1 MTLLHPTRIF
11 RDQFTRPANIGIGRR
26 VPSLLQSL
34 WVITAAAVGLAL
46 WVNNVST
53 IAVGAL
59 LTATSIMTGLTFTM
73 AMRFWERR
81 VDARSDP
88 DIMFDLKRVDL
99 LDAMSTHLLWTVIA
113 GILCTAWLAGAA
125 LVSGTSVADWA
136 SGIAGGLFSYQL
148 MLVLH
153 GLVKLYSAAT
163 ELT

>member
-1 MTLLHPTRIF
+1 MTLLHPSRIL
-11 RDQFTRPANIGIGRR
+11 RDQFTRPRDGKSGRR
-26 VPSLLQSL
+26 APSWLQGLWILLATGVGFSL
-34 WVITAAAVGLAL
+34 WLGDVATV
-46 WVNNVST
+46 
-53 IAVGAL
+53 AVGAL

-88 DIMFDLKRVDL
+88 DIMFDLQRVNL
-99 LDAMSTHLLWTVIA
+99 LDAMSTHLLWTVVA
-113 GILCTAWLAGAA
+113 GILSTAWLAGAA
-125 LVSGTSVADWA
+125 LVSGSSVAPWA
-136 SGIAGGLFSYQL
+136 SGIAGGLFAYQL